1 MNFTRWFNF
10 FVIMR
15 LNESNFARLLRK
27 KMFFKVILQESYS
40 GIVVANKTN
49 ILCIFCVFI
58 FILTQLTIINQYF
71 YALN

>member
-1 MNFTRWFNF
+1 
-10 FVIMR
+10 MR
-15 LNESNFARLLRK
+15 LNKSNFARLLK
-27 KMFFKVILQESYS
+27 KKKNLNLYFKVILQESYS